1 MPATLKRGPGRPT
14 LAVDGSDA
22 SKLLL
27 KLAPDLRARV
37 KHAAKSLGFS
47 EQKLIREAITKYLA
61 AIQG

>member
-27 KLAPDLRARV
+27 KLPADLRTR
-37 KHAAKSLGFS
+37 AKAGAKFLGIS
-47 EQKLIREAITKYLA
+47 EQKLIRQAICSYLDTLQA
-61 AIQG
+61 